1 MKTISIKIQGTTA
14 LLQHRFGAEAQEST
28 KKTARAVQIEE
39 RNPRDEAEAVSYR
52 DRAGL
57 CYHPSAAIARLLRE
71 SGAAHKQKGSR
82 KSLKY
87 IVPAGVRMG
96 DDVIEL
102 YELDGKTRKKD
113 FAVDSRPVTIPSTK
127 GKIMRHRPIH
137 FEWTARFDLVINED
151 VLPEK
156 VVQQLLTEGGER
168 IGIGD
173 FRPEKGGPFGVFQIK
188 EWKPLKD

>member
-1 MKTISIKIQGTTA
+1 M
-14 LLQHRFGAEAQEST
+14 
-28 KKTARAVQIEE
+28 QIEE

-71 SGAAHKQKGSR
+71 SGGAHKQKGSR

-113 FAVDSRPVTIPSTK
+113 FEVDSRPVTIPQHQ
-127 GKIMRHRPIH
+127 G
-137 FEWTARFDLVINED
+137 
-151 VLPEK
+151 
-156 VVQQLLTEGGER
+156 
-168 IGIGD
+168 
-173 FRPEKGGPFGVFQIK
+173 
-188 EWKPLKD
+188 